1 MGRPEGPLDRDGSP
15 VREFAFWLRDLRRR
29 SGLTYDQ
36 VGKSAH
42 YATSTVQAATAGSR
56 LPTLRVTMAF
66 VEACGGD
73 VDEWRDYWTL
83 VRRAMDRAAPAGTRL
98 SVEPPWLSR
107 PVGAEAAPGAAGEA
121 ARPDAGA
128 ADGWIIE
135 SFSALLR
142 LDADPVEAAE
152 FRRIVA
158 TVDGLGEL
166 VTSLS
171 VPRQSGDSG
180 QSHDLESEL
189 LYGGSLQRRAQPY
202 DSYFQNVIVLPHPLR
217 SGDRHEYAIRHR
229 IPRGQQMASHYVHV
243 PYRRS
248 DRFELRVRFGASQQP
263 REIWV
268 LRDAPTAVIYA
279 REPSA
284 ETLMPDRFGEVQVT
298 FTGLRPGLG
307 YGISWR

>member
-1 MGRPEGPLDRDGSP
+1 MGRPEEPLDRDGSP

-29 SGLTYDQ
+29 AGLTYDQ
-36 VGKSAH
+36 LGKNAH

-66 VEACGGD
+66 VDACGGD
-73 VDEWRDYWTL
+73 QGEWREYWTL
-83 VRRAMDRAAPAGTRL
+83 VRRAMDRAAPAGA
-98 SVEPPWLSR
+98 SVSVGPPWLSR
-107 PVGAEAAPGAAGEA
+107 PVDAEVT
-121 ARPDAGA
+121 RD

-135 SFSALLR
+135 SFTALLR
-142 LDADPVEAAE
+142 LDAEPVEAAE

-158 TVDGLGEL
+158 TVDGLAEL

-171 VPRQSGDSG
+171 VPRQSGDSD

-217 SGDRHEYAIRHR
+217 RGDRHEYAIRHR

-248 DRFELRVRFGASQQP
+248 DRFELRVRFGASQLP

-284 ETLMPDRFGEVQVT
+284 QKLVPDRFGEVQMT